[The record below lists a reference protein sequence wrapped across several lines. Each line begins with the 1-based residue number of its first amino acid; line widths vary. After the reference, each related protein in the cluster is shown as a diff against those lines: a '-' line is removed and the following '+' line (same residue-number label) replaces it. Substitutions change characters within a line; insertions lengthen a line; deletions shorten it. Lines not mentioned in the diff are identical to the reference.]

1 MKYIGAAVY
10 CAAALGIDGL
20 AGRCGELTW
29 RRLAGDGGQ

>member
-1 MKYIGAAVY
+1 MKYIGAAN
-10 CAAALGIDGL
+10 CAAAEGIDGS